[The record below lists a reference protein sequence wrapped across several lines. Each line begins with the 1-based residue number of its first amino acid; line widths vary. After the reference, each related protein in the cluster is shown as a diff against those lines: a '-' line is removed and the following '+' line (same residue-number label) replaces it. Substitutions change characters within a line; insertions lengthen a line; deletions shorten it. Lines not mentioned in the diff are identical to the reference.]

1 MTRGLIIFARQPLPG
16 RVKTRLARDVGLQV
30 ATELYTAM
38 LEDVLER
45 ASRLNGTR
53 LLVFWELESS
63 LLPDYPGSPRL
74 EMFRQS
80 SGPLGERMANAL
92 TAAFASGIRTC
103 CIIGTDSPDLPQ
115 EYIEQA
121 FQILDKD
128 QADVVFGPAADGGY
142 YLVGMKR
149 LWNRLFEDVAW
160 GGEDVLK
167 TSCERASELGLRT
180 AQLPGWYDLDT
191 VDDLRRLM
199 QTPDG
204 DAPRTRKLLR
214 SMPEMLASQSKE
226 CSS

>member
-1 MTRGLIIFARQPLPG
+1 VTRGLIIFARQPLPG
-16 RVKTRLARDVGLQV
+16 RVKTRLARDVGLQA

-45 ASRLNGTR
+45 AARLNGTR
-53 LLVFWELESS
+53 LLVFWEQESGVV
-63 LLPDYPGSPRL
+63 PDHPGSPRL

-80 SGPLGERMANAL
+80 CGTLGERMANAL
-92 TAAFASGIRTC
+92 TAAFTGGIRTC
-103 CIIGTDSPDLPQ
+103 CIIGSDSPDLPL

-121 FQILDKD
+121 FLILEKE

-149 LWNRLFEDVAW
+149 LWNRLFEGVVW
-160 GGEDVLK
+160 GGGDVLK
-167 TSCERASELGLRT
+167 TSCERAGELGLRT

-199 QTPDG
+199 LTPDG
-204 DAPRTRKLLR
+204 DAPRTRTFLR
-214 SMPEMLASQSKE
+214 SMPEILASQSKE
-226 CSS
+226 CSP

>member
-1 MTRGLIIFARQPLPG
+1 VTRGLIIFARQPLPG

-45 ASRLNGTR
+45 AVRLNGTR
-53 LLVFWELESS
+53 LLVFWEQESDVV
-63 LLPDYPGSPRL
+63 PDHPGTPRL

-80 SGPLGERMANAL
+80 CGTLGERMANAL
-92 TAAFASGIRTC
+92 TAAFADGIRTC
-103 CIIGTDSPDLPQ
+103 CIIGSDSPDLPL

-121 FQILDKD
+121 FQILDKG

-149 LWNRLFEDVAW
+149 LWRRLFEDIAW

-167 TSCERASELGLRT
+167 TSCERACELDLRT
-180 AQLPGWYDLDT
+180 ALLPGWYDLDT
-191 VDDLRRLM
+191 VDDLSRLM
-199 QTPDG
+199 RTDNWE
-204 DAPRTRKLLR
+204 APRTRKLLR
-214 SMPEMLASQSKE
+214 DMPEMLGSPTKE
-226 CSS
+226 CFS